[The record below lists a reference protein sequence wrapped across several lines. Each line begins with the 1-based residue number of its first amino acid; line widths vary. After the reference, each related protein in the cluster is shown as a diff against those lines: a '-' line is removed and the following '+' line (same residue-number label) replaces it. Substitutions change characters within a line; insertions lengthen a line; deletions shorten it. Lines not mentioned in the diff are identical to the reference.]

1 MNYYTTKKYA
11 RTLEEA
17 FGPYAGR
24 NLHTRQEPMHPHDKV
39 VVTGCIIGMLTVLLL
54 ALFDVLK

>member
-1 MNYYTTKKYA
+1 MNYYTTKRYA

-24 NLHTRQEPMHPHDKV
+24 SLHTRQEPMHPHDRIV
-39 VVTGCIIGMLTVLLL
+39 VAGCIL
-54 ALFDVLK
+54 ALLSLLVLSLTT